1 MGHETLRFQVH
12 CTVPAFRYGE
22 CEAVAF
28 EQLAAFL
35 QARVFPNLEAS

>member
-1 MGHETLRFQVH
+1 MH
-12 CTVPAFRYGE
+12 CTALEFLFGE

-35 QARVFPNLEAS
+35 QARVFPNLGAN

>member
-1 MGHETLRFQVH
+1 
-12 CTVPAFRYGE
+12 VPAFRFGE

-35 QARVFPNLEAS
+35 QAHVFQNLEAN